1 MADALAALV
10 REVKGNALVIP
21 RDAVKVKE
29 KLCDGVGG
37 PVHRG
42 KYKEKSVCVKVRHY
56 RCHLHL
62 ILVPLMLDSGVQ
74 GLLWTWGAIGCARHS
89 SSGGQRVLLVVA
101 AVATTR
107 CHCLPSS
114 HMCCISTVMPQV

>member
-1 MADALAALV
+1 M

-56 RCHLHL
+56 RCHVRLM
-62 ILVPLMLDSGVQ
+62 LVLLMLDSGVQ
-74 GLLWTWGAIGCARHS
+74 SLLWTWGAVGRTRHS
-89 SSGGQRVLLVVA
+89 LSGGQLRRACGCCGCHHAVSLPPIVAHVL
-101 AVATTR
+101 
-107 CHCLPSS
+107 H
-114 HMCCISTVMPQV
+114 